1 MKPDEESDM
10 VLREPAAAYLVESLS
25 GAAKPERQ
33 KTRTRSKL
41 RGGQSIVTD
50 VDEFTAGLIRAF
62 GEAKDKAIRENK
74 PLRANG

>member
-50 VDEFTAGLIRAF
+50 MDEFTAGLIR
-62 GEAKDKAIRENK
+62 EAKDKAIRENN